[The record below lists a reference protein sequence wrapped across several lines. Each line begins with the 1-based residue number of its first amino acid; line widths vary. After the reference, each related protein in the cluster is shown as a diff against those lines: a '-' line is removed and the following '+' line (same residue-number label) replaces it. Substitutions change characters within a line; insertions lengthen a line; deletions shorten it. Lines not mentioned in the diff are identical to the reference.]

1 MTCGL
6 GTTLV
11 RMTPVASTVIL
22 ATGVRLSYAATGAD
36 SGQPVVLL
44 PRPLRTRGRSSR
56 RSSGCPVP
64 LGLAIVGAVD
74 GPIGWPSA
82 LRV

>member
-22 ATGVRLSYAATGAD
+22 ATVVRLSYAATGAD

-44 PRPLRTRGRSSR
+44 QGPYGLVDVLVAGPRAALSR
-56 RSSGCPVP
+56 
-64 LGLAIVGAVD
+64 
-74 GPIGWPSA
+74 
-82 LRV
+82 